1 MLRKK
6 IGAIILA
13 LSMITSLV
21 VVPQSTAMAAGKAK
35 ISLVYLGTGTNA
47 TTTAQALPTEPL
59 GVDTQFWVGLQ
70 FSNMSALRDLLKSN
84 TTGDSG
90 LNNFSWG
97 MLYDTEYLAPVTTSA
112 GNLLKAVQNNYPY
125 DADNDEAIYRMT
137 SVNRAGG
144 NGVAADAEP
153 NELNADT
160 TKSYSYLVEID
171 PDKTLASEDMGLVP
185 KIFQDNQKPF
195 ADSQV
200 GDAPVIMAVARYKVV
215 KSTPGKK
222 VLQLGLGQNIFT
234 MGIGNTGAGD
244 GQALAWNQSATTD
257 ASTNLKN
264 YFDVVDKDGNTVTSN
279 TLDIFPGGTTQTG
292 IKVTSDTTALTYKDM
307 QDVHGITK
315 VVKALESGNDGAEIT
330 DYQYYYGPTNSKVGE
345 SVAKSLTGLTE
356 IKTAETDTWQNG
368 VPKAANG
375 QCLYIVAGDY
385 MWNVGVLSVSD
396 ASITGL
402 SDASLTTDWAT
413 GENIIDVS
421 NIKFKGGQVT
431 ATYDN
436 GGKTKAIQYNDF
448 TTNGLGL
455 YRKNTSYTPIP
466 LSNSEVKFA
475 ATNQIVVAVTSSIG
489 GTVIESSALQYSGKQ
504 AAADVYT
511 LTGNLTLKDSKNTY
525 PEAKLDLSGLSITVT
540 NTDTGKNE
548 TLALTD
554 ASVKFNLPGVTGD
567 KTKAEIEAISLV
579 PGTMSGKNLTVKVT
593 GKTLANSTK
602 AIPTVN
608 KKEVTLTA
616 SATGLT
622 KVYDGNDSV
631 PGTIT
636 YGVTGLETG
645 DSAGTISG
653 LTAKYASTDVNTGIA
668 INISGTPASNN
679 TDFNNKYTFASAKP
693 TNVTGDITKKALNNL
708 TFTISASQNPTQEGD
723 YAVPST
729 DLTVTTAMGKVG
741 SDDVK
746 IVMTNGKISETDM
759 KNGNSSAAVT
769 GASFA
774 LDGAKKDNYSIGA
787 VTVTANVTNLPS
799 ATDLDAATKALIK
812 NATMLASDAKNTE
825 ANLITGLAGLPTEG
839 QSTVAGNDGKV
850 NIAWTVTPAFDI
862 KGATYTY
869 TGKVTPKDPTKL
881 VTTIADLTVTVT
893 VTPVEITAPTVD
905 VPATAQV
912 GDTVTLPTTGT
923 TKAGDTTVNYTI
935 TWNPASVDTSAE
947 ADVTVTGT
955 ITYTDAPAWVTIP
968 DAAKTVTKTVKV
980 SDKPLTVVKSVKDAP
995 ADITINAGNEK
1006 NQPDNKL
1013 AELLPSKLTVIDADN
1028 NEVEV
1033 DVEWATTDAYDIK
1046 GGEYTYTATFKTE
1059 GYDYSAVSGENAPT
1073 VKVKVD
1079 AVTLGYDSKI
1089 FDAKTVNTGSK
1100 ISLTTSGTATV
1111 TPSVEGLNVP
1121 YTVTWTPDPTAADTS
1136 AAATLKFTGTVAFDQ
1151 TVLDANPWLT
1161 VPTELS
1167 KDVTV
1172 TVKKK
1177 STGGGG
1183 GGTSA
1188 YTVKFSA
1195 GKYGKITEGKTSVSI
1210 IKGKKVETTSL
1221 PTVTPNEGYKFLGWS
1236 TDGKTV
1242 IDPTADAVSKGVTY
1256 TALYEEIVEPTPTPS
1271 QTPIIDKNYTKPY
1284 ASGYDDGMFLP
1295 NDYITRAELA
1305 SMIARLSYGD
1315 DIPDS
1320 YRTSF
1325 PDVDN
1330 TWYNKY
1336 IGYLEDKNVL
1346 SGYEDGTFR
1355 PNQTVTRGEMCAVI
1369 ARAQKYDLI
1378 SVDDMFSDVTDAD
1391 WAKAY
1396 ITTLATKN
1404 IVSGYEDGTF
1414 GTYSPITRAE
1424 TVAIINRILE
1434 PSTAVITFTPLDIAG
1449 HWAEADILLAVNE
1462 REIKGTVTE
1471 PTATPEATPEA
1482 TAEPE
1487 VTPEATTE
1495 PTETPA
1501 A

>member
-264 YFDVVDKDGNTVTSN
+264 YFDVVDKDGNAVTSN

-315 VVKALESGNDGAEIT
+315 VVKALENGNDGAEIT
-330 DYQYYYGPTNSKVGE
+330 DYQYYYGPTNSKVEE

-402 SDASLTTDWAT
+402 SNGSLTDGFTSRVVGVD
-413 GENIIDVS
+413 NIS
-421 NIKFKGGQVT
+421 FTGGQVT

-436 GGKTKAIQYNDF
+436 GGKTKAIQFADF
-448 TTNGLGL
+448 GTNNLAV
-455 YRKNTSYTPIP
+455 YRKDGTTYTEIP
-466 LSNSEVKFA
+466 ATGSTVKFA
-475 ATNQIVVAVTSSIG
+475 AANAIYIATKDATGKKEVKVKDIAGTAVTTSYSIA
-489 GTVIESSALQYSGKQ
+489 TQPKTAY
-504 AAADVYT
+504 A
-511 LTGNLTLKDSKNTY
+511 Y
-525 PEAKLDLSGLSITVT
+525 PETLDIS
-540 NTDTGKNE
+540 
-548 TLALTD
+548 
-554 ASVKFNLPGVTGD
+554 NLV
-567 KTKAEIEAISLV
+567 I
-579 PGTMSGKNLTVKVT
+579 KVT
-593 GKTLANSTK
+593 STDPSLAGNKTLAEAQAAGIFDSVKIGTETVTAGTTKITK
-602 AIPTVN
+602 AHAN
-608 KKEVTLTA
+608 KTIDFYKGNTKVAGLSSSKITFTPKEVTLTA

-631 PGTIT
+631 SGTIT
-636 YGVTGLETG
+636 YGVTGLEIG

-799 ATDLDAATKALIK
+799 ATDLDTATKALIK
-812 NATMLASDAKNTE
+812 DITMLASDAKNTE

-1033 DVEWATTDAYDIK
+1033 DVEWTTTDAYDIK

-1414 GTYSPITRAE
+1414 GTYSLITRAE